1 MIYRTILGTISKLEN
16 AENIKKL
23 IEKPKLSVFQQIYNK
38 TQNIK
43 SRLFEN
49 IKGLTYKNLYKNN

>member
-1 MIYRTILGTISKLEN
+1 MIYGTILETISKLEN

-23 IEKPKLSVFQQIYNK
+23 IEKAKLSVFQQIYNK

-43 SRLFEN
+43 SWLFEN
-49 IKGLTYKNLYKNN
+49 IKGLTNKNLYKNN